1 MTSLKAYRVEFIE
14 PLMEYPGTENWR
26 GEHQNTLVTGRFSFV
41 ELAVSLKAASDKLTL
56 KN

>member
-1 MTSLKAYRVEFIE
+1 
-14 PLMEYPGTENWR
+14 MEYPGTENWR